1 MHMVHSSKSLASS
14 RGPETE
20 KAEFTSNPMLDAK
33 CNRKR
38 AEVDLQLLAN
48 RIALLKAEEAK
59 ALQKVTVTKG
69 RAKEILQ
76 IKKRNESSG
85 TDRASVQMAREEQLR
100 QACARAQTAKA
111 KSRERLAETKQL
123 VNETKQQVAVQK
135 RLELERHLEETKR
148 KLMVE
153 EVEKRQR
160 AEEQRRRHDLVKQR
174 AVQDKEV
181 KEQRAQAQY
190 GAKLAAEQR
199 RTEEAEALIAQLERE
214 EVEMMERLRSAHTTQ
229 QEAYQVLKRS
239 LDC

>member
-1 MHMVHSSKSLASS
+1 MVHSSKSLASS

-20 KAEFTSNPMLDAK
+20 KADFVSNPMLDAK

-85 TDRASVQMAREEQLR
+85 TDRASVQMAREEQSR
-100 QACARAQTAKA
+100 QACVRAQAAKA

-123 VNETKQQVAVQK
+123 VNETKQAVAVQK
-135 RLELERHLEETKR
+135 RIELERHLEQTKR
-148 KLMVE
+148 KLVVE
-153 EVEKRQR
+153 ETGKRLR
-160 AEEQRRRHDLVKQR
+160 AEEQRKRHELVKQR
-174 AVQDKEV
+174 AVQEKQM
-181 KEQRAQAQY
+181 KEQKAQAQY
-190 GAKLAAEQR
+190 SAKLAAEQR
-199 RTEEAEALIAQLERE
+199 RTEEAEALIAQLEQE
-214 EVEMMERLRSAHTTQ
+214 EREMMGRLRSAHSTQ
-229 QEAYQVLKRS
+229 QDAYQVLKRS
-239 LDC
+239 LEC